1 MYAFVWVHACVHV
14 VHAGTL
20 IQFTL
25 IYSVVFLYFIQLVSC
40 GYGMLYVSTSSRWMD
55 LVWKP

>member
-55 LVWKP
+55 LV